1 MNKLVKKLMLVA
13 AMLMLAAGP
22 SFAADAIRIGLM
34 CPLTG
39 KWASEGQD
47 MQQIVSLLVSEVNKA
62 GGING
67 KQIELIVEDDAGD
80 PRTAS
85 LAAQKLA
92 SAGVMAVIGTYGS
105 AVTEASQNIIDEAEI
120 MQIATG
126 STSVR
131 LTEKGLPL
139 FFRTCPRDDEQGRVA
154 SKVIPVIEP

>member
-67 KQIELIVEDDAGD
+67 KQIEALVGGRNARG
-80 PRTAS
+80 R
-85 LAAQKLA
+85 
-92 SAGVMAVIGTYGS
+92 SAH
-105 AVTEASQNIIDEAEI
+105 
-120 MQIATG
+120 
-126 STSVR
+126 
-131 LTEKGLPL
+131 GLPRRPEAGL
-139 FFRTCPRDDEQGRVA
+139 RRGDGGHRDVRFRRDRGFPEHHR
-154 SKVIPVIEP
+154 